1 MVQSLTTDE
10 RFDKVD
16 AQLSELNKQFDRIDE
31 QFNKLTAVIIQ
42 GFEGIGERLEDKAD
56 KADLQRVYDY
66 LDKIIKQQE
75 INDDER
81 LIMGH
86 QLDRWVH
93 EVADKIGYT
102 LAT

>member
-1 MVQSLTTDE
+1 MAQSQTTDE

-16 AQLSELNKQFDRIDE
+16 AQLAEMNKQLDRIV
-31 QFNKLTAVIIQ
+31 TAVVQ
-42 GFEGIGERLEDKAD
+42 GFEGVDKKLDDKAAKTD
-56 KADLQRVYDY
+56 MQRVYDY

-75 INDDER
+75 INDEER

-86 QLDRWVH
+86 QLERLDHWVH

-102 LAT
+102 LAA